1 VKATS
6 SGIITNPGRLDG
18 LLTSVA
24 KSLTI
29 DKTMNLRD
37 LAFSLKGISPDAM
50 TFATAPYIGTMTTP
64 QGSSVQLDNAA
75 DQTLWKAILDD
86 QTTQWL
92 AAHPQ
97 PDVATYGANN

>member
-1 VKATS
+1 
-6 SGIITNPGRLDG
+6 
-18 LLTSVA
+18 
-24 KSLTI
+24 
-29 DKTMNLRD
+29 
-37 LAFSLKGISPDAM
+37 
-50 TFATAPYIGTMTTP
+50 MTTP
-64 QGSSVQLDNAA
+64 QGSSVQLDSAA